1 MTFQRV
7 ISGQFDITYK
17 GDLIPGTDYIEIPIS
32 GFGNLDLYI
41 AAHAGMCW
49 QGYPCDVFDLTP

>member
-1 MTFQRV
+1 MTFQKV
-7 ISGQFDITYK
+7 IPGQFDITYK

-41 AAHAGMCW
+41 AAHAR
-49 QGYPCDVFDLTP
+49 YVLARIPLRRL